1 MALQFHASFLL
12 MPLRGT
18 GEAESF
24 ITMNDVIC
32 PKCKTEMKVSSILD
46 ERTAIFKC
54 HLCRSEYKVSFDEQR
69 FPSNLNNFNW
79 GACVL
84 WHLWGLWNGIPVIS
98 AIALIMGFLSTP
110 ICMVAPSFGIFIGL
124 IDIGIAIYLG
134 MKGNA
139 ISWKR
144 KRWSSVEAFE
154 TSQDRWRIAAIG
166 IVICIIMLI
175 CFNLILL

>member
-1 MALQFHASFLL
+1 M
-12 MPLRGT
+12 
-18 GEAESF
+18 E
-24 ITMNDVIC
+24 DVLC
-32 PKCKTEMKVSSILD
+32 PKCKTEMKAKSILD
-46 ERTAIFKC
+46 ERTAIFYCKQC
-54 HLCRSEYKVSFDEQR
+54 HGEYKVSFDEQR

-134 MKGNA
+134 MNGNA

-154 TSQDRWRIAAIG
+154 ASQYNWSVAAIW
-166 IVICIIMLI
+166 IIMCLI
-175 CFNLILL
+175 ILILLSLILL